1 MKHLDPLAL
10 RAGRSRPRADAR
22 SRMFAAVAAQEELV
36 AAACAATAH
45 WVPGA
50 QAELHALAAAH
61 LSVATALGVKP
72 RRWTKLFAALRAT
85 LAAAI
90 GTELGALTWLR
101 RQEQLLI
108 DCYVALEGSLALGA
122 DERLK
127 LRRELVPAA
136 FARFAR
142 VDRWIMLR
150 EEQGAFA

>member
-1 MKHLDPLAL
+1 M
-10 RAGRSRPRADAR
+10 AR
-22 SRMFAAVAAQEELV
+22 TDRFAAVAAQEEFV

-45 WVPGA
+45 WIPDA
-50 QAELHALAAAH
+50 EAELHALAAAH
-61 LSVATALGVKP
+61 LATATRLGVKP
-72 RRWTKLFAALRAT
+72 RRWPRLLAIVRAT

-108 DCYVALEGSLALGA
+108 DCYVALEGSSLIGA
-122 DERLK
+122 DERLR
-127 LRRELVPAA
+127 LRTERVPAA

-150 EEQGAFA
+150 EERGAFA

>member
-1 MKHLDPLAL
+1 MT
-10 RAGRSRPRADAR
+10 RSRL
-22 SRMFAAVAAQEELV
+22 FAAVAAQEELV

-45 WVPGA
+45 WVPDGE
-50 QAELHALAAAH
+50 AELHTLAAEH
-61 LSVATALGVKP
+61 LAVATELGVRP
-72 RRWTKLFAALRAT
+72 RRWIKLLASLRAT

-108 DCYVALEGSLALGA
+108 DCYVALEGALLL
-122 DERLK
+122 DDEERLR
-127 LRRELVPAA
+127 LRRERVPAA

-150 EEQGAFA
+150 EERGAFA

>member
-1 MKHLDPLAL
+1 MA
-10 RAGRSRPRADAR
+10 RARL
-22 SRMFAAVAAQEELV
+22 FAAVAAQEELV
-36 AAACAATAH
+36 AAACAATAQ

-50 QAELHALAAAH
+50 EAELHALAAAH
-61 LSVATALGVKP
+61 LAVARQLGMRH
-72 RRWTKLFAALRAT
+72 RRWVGLLAMLRAT

-90 GTELGALTWLR
+90 GTELGALVWLR

-108 DCYVALEGSLALGA
+108 DCYVTLEGATELGA
-122 DERLK
+122 DERLR

-142 VDRWIMLR
+142 VDRWIMRR

>member
-1 MKHLDPLAL
+1 MS
-10 RAGRSRPRADAR
+10 RSRL
-22 SRMFAAVAAQEELV
+22 FAAVSAQEELV

-45 WVPGA
+45 WVPDA
-50 QAELHALAAAH
+50 EAELHALAAAH
-61 LSVATALGVKP
+61 LAAAKGLGVKP
-72 RRWTKLFAALRAT
+72 RRWIKLFASLRAT

-108 DCYVALEGSLALGA
+108 DCYVALEGSLMLGA
-122 DERLK
+122 DERLR
-127 LRRELVPAA
+127 LRRERVPAA

-150 EEQGAFA
+150 EERGVFA

>member
-61 LSVATALGVKP
+61 LATATRLGIKP
-72 RRWTKLFAALRAT
+72 RRWPRLLAIVRAT

-90 GTELGALTWLR
+90 GTQLGALTWLR
-101 RQEQLLI
+101 RQQQLLI
-108 DCYVALEGSLALGA
+108 DCYVALEGATSLGPE
-122 DERLK
+122 ERLR
-127 LRRELVPAA
+127 LRRELVPSA
-136 FARFAR
+136 FERFQR

-150 EEQGAFA
+150 EERGVFA

>member
-1 MKHLDPLAL
+1 MT
-10 RAGRSRPRADAR
+10 RSRL
-22 SRMFAAVAAQEELV
+22 FAAVAAQEELV

-45 WVPGA
+45 WVPDA
-50 QAELHALAAAH
+50 EAELHALAAAH
-61 LSVATALGVKP
+61 LAVATELGVRP
-72 RRWTKLFAALRAT
+72 RRWIKLLTALRAT

-108 DCYVALEGSLALGA
+108 DCYVALEGSALLGA
-122 DERLK
+122 DERLR
-127 LRRELVPAA
+127 LRTERVPAA

-150 EEQGAFA
+150 EERGAFA

>member
-1 MKHLDPLAL
+1 M
-10 RAGRSRPRADAR
+10 SRPDR
-22 SRMFAAVAAQEELV
+22 FAAVAAQEEFV

-45 WVPGA
+45 WVPA
-50 QAELHALAAAH
+50 AEAELHALAAGH
-61 LSVATALGVKP
+61 LSTATRLGIKP
-72 RRWTKLFAALRAT
+72 RRWPRLMAIVRAT

-108 DCYVALEGSLALGA
+108 DCYVTLEAQTSLAS
-122 DERLK
+122 DERRR

-136 FARFAR
+136 FERFAR

-150 EEQGAFA
+150 EERGAFA

>member
-1 MKHLDPLAL
+1 MS
-10 RAGRSRPRADAR
+10 RSRL
-22 SRMFAAVAAQEELV
+22 FAAVAAQEELV

-45 WVPGA
+45 WLPDA
-50 QAELHALAAAH
+50 EAELHALAAAH
-61 LSVATALGVKP
+61 LSVATELGVKP
-72 RRWTKLFAALRAT
+72 RRWIKLLASLRAT

-122 DERLK
+122 DERLR
-127 LRRELVPAA
+127 LRRLLVPAA

-150 EEQGAFA
+150 EERGAFA